1 MLDKRYLR
9 RFDVLSDFD
18 PVDEVVVHHLELV
31 HVLEQFNRFVVPVET
46 QAAD

>member
-18 PVDEVVVHHLELV
+18 SVNEVVVHHLELV
-31 HVLEQFNRFVVPVET
+31 HVLEEFNRFVIAVET